1 MRKYEKKGYLTGDF
15 KIFHL
20 STCEKKDFEYHYHDF
35 DKIVIFVKG
44 NVTYS
49 VEGMNY
55 KLAPY
60 DIVLVRAG
68 QVHRPVVHDASEY
81 ERIIIYISPQFIE
94 HYRNEEYDLSDCFKK
109 AEEEKTSVFR
119 KLSMKKSILYRTM
132 AELEN
137 SFHDEG
143 YASKLHQEVLFLNFM
158 IQLNRAVLENSIDY
172 RKTDASN
179 MQILNIVSYMNRHL
193 TESLSVEMIA
203 EHFYINRYYLM
214 HLFKEETGDT
224 IGNYITNKRLILA
237 RRMIAEGK
245 PVTQACYE
253 AGFTSYSNFS
263 RAYKKCFGETAG
275 QKTRGTLKEDGRELS
290 VGEKQELM
298 EE

>member
-1 MRKYEKKGYLTGDF
+1 MRKYEKRGYLKDDF

-35 DKIVIFVKG
+35 DKIVILIKG
-44 NVTYS
+44 NVTYN

-68 QVHRPVVHDASEY
+68 QVHRPIVHDASEY
-81 ERIIIYISPQFIE
+81 ERIIIYISRRFIE

-119 KLSMKKSILYRTM
+119 KLSMKKSSLYRTV

-137 SFHDEG
+137 SFQDEA
-143 YASKLHQEVLFLNFM
+143 YASKLHQEVLFISFM
-158 IQLNRAVLENSIDY
+158 IQLNRAVLDNTIDY
-172 RKTDASN
+172 RKTDSSN
-179 MQILNIVSYMNRHL
+179 MQILNIVSYINRHL
-193 TESLSVEMIA
+193 TENLNVEVIA
-203 EHFYINRYYLM
+203 EHFFINRYYLM
-214 HLFKEETGDT
+214 HLFKDETGDT
-224 IGNYITNKRLILA
+224 LGNYITNKRLMLA
-237 RRMIAEGK
+237 RRMILEGK
-245 PVTQACYE
+245 PVIQACYDS
-253 AGFTSYSNFS
+253 GFTSYSNFS
-263 RAYKKCFGETAG
+263 RAYKKRFGETAG
-275 QKTRGTLKEDGRELS
+275 QKTRGALKEDGRELS
-290 VGEKQELM
+290 VVAKQELM